1 MRKQALIKILKTASS
16 LVEERN
22 EDWCSIGPAIITSIE
37 SGGPVGSAKINQ
49 AIESLNQKMKDG
61 PSKKEIDD
69 MVKNLSSMSP
79 EDLKSIEEVIS
90 SETNQ
95 MIKQE
100 SFDFNKSLFKV
111 AELYGGSNFARDVTS
126 AWLEYSEKNIIKISS
141 FKNKNFHH
149 QLDSFKR
156 FADDERF
163 GSYLVRR
170 KFIVKEAIISN
181 PSEVFSETFS
191 DIKNVVKRPFP
202 AFIRFL
208 HIIGLIMD
216 IYSIIVEVNNLIIA
230 SKEVFNN
237 YKDILAGESTDS
249 ISENLAE
256 TFKSL
261 FDSEHLIEKAKKFK
275 NQPDKILRLVD
286 FTKLISKIRASII
299 RVIGSYLNALTFFI
313 DIGSMFG
320 GPVGAVIGVLLDI
333 SVSIGI
339 YSAQE
344 SAVVSFAAEGPS
356 TALNKIK
363 KMSKEQI
370 RINCEDVSESLEVKN
385 KKVSVQ
391 DLPKEVDDIFFN
403 NGPTTPSP
411 SIEES
416 ENQNDYLILKEKVR
430 K

>member
-16 LVEERN
+16 LAEERN

-69 MVKNLSSMSP
+69 MVKDLSSMSP
-79 EDLKSIEEVIS
+79 EELKSIEEIVS
-90 SETNQ
+90 SETRQ

-100 SFDFNKSLFKV
+100 SFDFDKSLFKV
-111 AELYGGSNFARDVTS
+111 AELYGGYNFARDVTS
-126 AWLEYSEKNIIKISS
+126 TWLEYSEKNIIKISS
-141 FKNKNFHH
+141 FKRKNFHH
-149 QLDSFKR
+149 QLHSFKR
-156 FADDERF
+156 FADDESF
-163 GSYLVRR
+163 GLYLIRR

-181 PSEVFSETFS
+181 PSEVFSETFG
-191 DIKNVVKRPFP
+191 DIKNIVKRPFP

-208 HIIGLIMD
+208 HIIGFVMD
-216 IYSIIVEVNNLIIA
+216 IYSILVEANNLIVA

-249 ISENLAE
+249 LSENLVE

-261 FDSEHLIEKAKKFK
+261 FDSEYLVQKAEKFK

-299 RVIGSYLNALTFFI
+299 RVIGSYLNALTFFL
-313 DIGSMFG
+313 DIGSMLG
-320 GPVGAVIGVLLDI
+320 GPIGAVIGVLLDM

-370 RINCEDVSESLEVKN
+370 RINCEDVAESLEVEK
-385 KKVSVQ
+385 KKVSNQ
-391 DLPKEVDDIFFN
+391 DLAKEIDDIFSN
-403 NGPTTPSP
+403 KSPATPSP
-411 SIEES
+411 SVEDG